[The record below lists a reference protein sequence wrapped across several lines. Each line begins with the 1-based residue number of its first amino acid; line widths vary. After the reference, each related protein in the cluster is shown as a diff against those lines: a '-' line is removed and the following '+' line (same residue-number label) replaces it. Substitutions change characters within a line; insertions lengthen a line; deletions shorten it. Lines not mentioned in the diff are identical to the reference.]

1 LIWLASVIILVS
13 GWQPGTY
20 LGLELVWALPP
31 IMLQLA
37 FGADILLRHYRLVL
51 LTLLPL
57 TFYLSAMDILAIGA
71 GTWTIDPAQSLNIL
85 LAGRLPIEEFIF
97 FLLTNT
103 LIVFGLTLAIA
114 SESRQRIRH
123 LINKSV
129 SIRPIRSIRV

>member
-1 LIWLASVIILVS
+1 
-13 GWQPGTY
+13 
-20 LGLELVWALPP
+20 LVWALPP

-103 LIVFGLTLAIA
+103 LIVFGMTLAIA
-114 SESRQRIRH
+114 AESRQRIGR
-123 LINKSV
+123 LFCKWDTGQ
-129 SIRPIRSIRV
+129 RRWTQMPG